1 MTGPVAP
8 VVDAPSA
15 PQETLALLNESA
27 PSGTAT
33 GQQSP
38 VASTP
43 SEKPKRKGGFPKG
56 AKRGPGGKKIAGDAP
71 SETTHKVYD
80 GTIAENQ
87 GAPPPGAQRVGG
99 PALAMADPALVDACK
114 PHVKNLVKA
123 ITGLLAR
130 LTGNASMRATD
141 EEAELLAET
150 GAPLMV
156 LHMPDVAQASPE
168 AAFGAAVLNYA
179 VPRLG
184 AFSGT
189 PDVASTG
196 ASSPPPPPPP
206 PSPAPAPSETA
217 VVVSPLMPTGAW
229 SQP

>member
-1 MTGPVAP
+1 
-8 VVDAPSA
+8 
-15 PQETLALLNESA
+15 
-27 PSGTAT
+27 
-33 GQQSP
+33 
-38 VASTP
+38 
-43 SEKPKRKGGFPKG
+43 
-56 AKRGPGGKKIAGDAP
+56 
-71 SETTHKVYD
+71 
-80 GTIAENQ
+80 
-87 GAPPPGAQRVGG
+87 
-99 PALAMADPALVDACK
+99 MADPALVDACK

-217 VVVSPLMPTGAW
+217 VVVSPLMPTARGRNRDPCESRRILFRYDRLWKVPARVGLVRF
-229 SQP
+229 SSSSADLV